1 MFEYLHP
8 SGVQPPKH
16 KPRVARRLDTRGPG
30 SLGHLHAE
38 GVQGTL
44 VSMISSTFFFL
55 FSQLGVGMMLTL
67 LFISPRAIGNSFFK
81 FASLTAAILLGVV
94 LGFNFLFPSL
104 VRANE
109 IPVIFLLIS
118 AVLTI
123 AYNRVVAL
131 NKLRPAFVLLIAATA
146 TGLISIVA
154 DSFAFTRLMAL
165 GGWENWMLL
174 INHLAATAL
183 LGSVMLTM
191 VFGHWYLVIPK
202 LSIDH
207 LARLTKVLI
216 GAIVLR
222 VLTILASLVI
232 LEAEQS
238 LPLSAV
244 LKELMVGQAM
254 FFWPRILFGVLV
266 PVILALM
273 IRSTVRIRHT
283 QAATGLLYLAVVALL
298 FGEFFSKFLLF
309 AVNIAL

>member
-1 MFEYLHP
+1 
-8 SGVQPPKH
+8 V
-16 KPRVARRLDTRGPG
+16 
-30 SLGHLHAE
+30 
-38 GVQGTL
+38 
-44 VSMISSTFFFL
+44 ISSTFFFL

-104 VRANE
+104 VRTSQV
-109 IPVIFLLIS
+109 PVIFLLIS
-118 AVLTI
+118 AALTV
-123 AYNRVVAL
+123 AYNRVVDANKFTAAL
-131 NKLRPAFVLLIAATA
+131 ALLIAAIV
-146 TGLISIVA
+146 TGLISIAA
-154 DSFAFTRLMAL
+154 DSLAFTRLMAL
-165 GGWENWMLL
+165 GGWENWTLL
-174 INHLAATAL
+174 ANHLAATAL

-202 LSIDH
+202 LPIDH

-216 GAIVLR
+216 AAIAFRIVTILVSLVVLQVERPLPLTAVLR
-222 VLTILASLVI
+222 
-232 LEAEQS
+232 
-238 LPLSAV
+238 
-244 LKELMVGQAM
+244 ELMVGQAM

-266 PVILALM
+266 PVILAVM
-273 IRSTVRIRHT
+273 IRSTVQIRHT